1 MLFVKRSS
9 FIVSLLAIPPT
20 FGEELAFDP
29 SLFQGDVDI
38 KKHTISNSVFNS
50 SAFENGHLVDL
61 YVNGEMIVQGSVVSS
76 ALNKETKRREPCFTT
91 QQLELM
97 GLKLDPKG
105 KVKSGCHLLSDIAP
119 MVKWNYDESN
129 FHLNLDIPQAAMVN
143 KPRGYID
150 PEKWDEG
157 MTALFIKHNTNYY
170 HNEYDRLEDS
180 DYLYSNLKVG
190 MNLGLWQFRHDGY
203 FRYLEDET
211 EYTTLNTYVQRPIA
225 SINSSLLLGESYTNG
240 SMFGSLSFSGIQLST
255 DKRMLPQ
262 SQLGYAPE
270 VRGVAATYAHVVIK
284 QQGKVIKE
292 ADVPPGPFVISDLN
306 DTKSDGELEVFIH
319 EADGSVSSFNVPYS
333 SVPLSVRPGQVLYN
347 AAIGDVRGYED
358 VSNWFAEGSIQQGVN
373 NRLTLNYGLRMG
385 KDYQAYLAGG
395 VVATP
400 IGAFGVNSTF
410 SFARVYE
417 EEEYQ
422 RGWQVEMNYG
432 RSFDTGTNFSLL
444 AYRYSSEN
452 YKELED
458 VLGLRKQ
465 RQNTSD
471 DDYDY
476 QSQSL
481 NQRNRLTMSVSQSL
495 NEYGTINLSGSLVDY
510 YDGDESVDYQAS
522 YNNHWNNISYNVSVG
537 RQYYYGTLDSGN
549 YESTVALGVSIPFD
563 FYDRWSTFGF
573 NHTHSKSNESS
584 TANVSGTLGEDAPVS
599 YSVYAGREGDSNTY
613 GGSLYTRTP
622 YGGVS
627 LASASGEDYHR
638 LSAGISGTVLVHD
651 GGVTLGPYTND
662 SFALVE
668 AKGAKG
674 AKVMNGQG
682 ARIDDSGYAL
692 LPSLMP
698 YRYTDVSLQS
708 TGLDNGA
715 EIKTGSRKVVPYSGA
730 VVKVKF
736 ETLKGKA
743 VLINT
748 TLDEGGIPPMGA
760 DAFDQQGIKIG
771 MVGQAGQV
779 YARLKETN
787 KEVILRWGMGKECHI
802 RYTPPKSDKVLLLTE
817 QTCMMR

>member
-1 MLFVKRSS
+1 MLFGKRSY
-9 FIVSLLAIPPT
+9 FIFSLVAAMPT
-20 FGEELAFDP
+20 VAEELAFDP
-29 SLFQGDVDI
+29 SLFHGDVDI
-38 KKHTISNSVFNS
+38 QKHMLSGDTLNGYSFD
-50 SAFENGHLVDL
+50 EGHLVDL
-61 YVNGEMIVQGSVVSS
+61 NVNGEMVLQGSVV
-76 ALNKETKRREPCFTT
+76 AARMNKRTERKEPCFSA
-91 QQLELM
+91 QQLKLI
-97 GLKLDPKG
+97 GLKLDDKA
-105 KVKSGCHLLSDIAP
+105 KANLGCQLLSDVAP
-119 MVKWNYDESN
+119 MVKWKYDESS
-129 FHLNLDIPQAAMVN
+129 FQMNLDIPQAAMES

-157 MTALFIKHNTNYY
+157 MTALFVRHNTSYY
-170 HNEYDRLEDS
+170 HNEYKHAEDS

-203 FRYLEDET
+203 FRYLDNET
-211 EYTTLNTYVQRPIA
+211 EYTSLNTYVQRPIS
-225 SINSSLLLGESYTNG
+225 SIHSSLLLGESYTNG
-240 SMFGSLSFSGIQLST
+240 SIFGSLSYNGIKLST
-255 DKRMLPQ
+255 DQRMWPQ

-270 VRGVAATYAHVVIK
+270 VRGVAAAYAHVVIK
-284 QQGKVIKE
+284 QQGKIIKE
-292 ADVPPGPFVISDLN
+292 TDVPPGPFVISDLN
-306 DTKSDGELEVFIH
+306 DTKSDGELEVVIQ

-333 SVPLSVRPGQVLYN
+333 SVPLSVRPGQIIYNTVL
-347 AAIGDVRGYED
+347 GDVRGYED

-400 IGAFGVNSTF
+400 IGAFGMNSIY

-432 RSFDTGTNFSLL
+432 RSFDSGTNFSLL

-465 RQNTSD
+465 RKNNSD
-471 DDYDY
+471 EY
-476 QSQSL
+476 QSQTL
-481 NQRNRLTMSVSQSL
+481 NQRNRLTLSLSQSL
-495 NEYGTINLSGSLVDY
+495 EKYGTVNVSGSLVDY
-510 YDGDESVDYQAS
+510 YDGEESIDYQAT
-522 YNNHWNNISYNVSVG
+522 YNNHWRNVSYNISVG
-537 RQYYYGTLDSGN
+537 RQFYHEEFGEGD
-549 YESTVALGVSIPFD
+549 YENTVALSVSLPFD

-573 NHTHSKSNESS
+573 NYTHSKSSESA
-584 TANVSGTLGEDAPVS
+584 TANVSGTLGKDAPVS
-599 YSVYAGREGDSNTY
+599 YSAYGGREGNSNTY

-627 LASASGEDYHR
+627 LSSANGDDYNR
-638 LSAGISGTVLVHD
+638 VSAGISGTMLVHD

-662 SFALVE
+662 SFALIE

-674 AKVMNGQG
+674 ANVMNGQG

-692 LPSLMP
+692 LPSLIP
-698 YRYTDVSLQS
+698 YRYTDVSLKNNGLS
-708 TGLDNGA
+708 TGA

-748 TLDEGGIPPMGA
+748 VLDKGGIPPMGA

-787 KEVILRWGMGKECHI
+787 NEVILRWGAGNECSI
-802 RYTPPKSDKVLLLTE
+802 NYTPPKSDRVLLLTE